1 MLTIRLILQAYVN
14 CKSSICFECFTSIE
28 LVLLYIF
35 DNLKKK
41 IINTL
46 FLQKSNFYG
55 ITFLT
60 RHDLRENIANNRD
73 VANMK

>member
-35 DNLKKK
+35 DNLKKM

-46 FLQKSNFYG
+46 FLLLKYKKAIFMALHFY
-55 ITFLT
+55 
-60 RHDLRENIANNRD
+60 LRENIANNRD